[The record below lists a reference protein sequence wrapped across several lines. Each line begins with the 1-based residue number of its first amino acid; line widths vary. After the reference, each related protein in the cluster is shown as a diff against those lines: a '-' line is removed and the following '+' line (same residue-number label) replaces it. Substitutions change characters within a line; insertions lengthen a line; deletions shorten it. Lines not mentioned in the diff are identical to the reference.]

1 MEHVTRPI
9 EISELNRLMALGS
22 AAPETDYLT
31 YNYFSDYA
39 LLAFLLDKN
48 GSKKIVGGDVL
59 ELKCFMREKL
69 SEIGHP
75 DTTYS
80 NYSPYYIANTDMIE
94 YSGGNKYAPDYFILK
109 ENISILDVAKR
120 LVTIFDRR
128 QLSTVL
134 PPEVVKLLLS
144 LLPCEEEKEKIYVKE

>member
-1 MEHVTRPI
+1 MEHITRPI
-9 EISELNRLMALGS
+9 ETTELKRLMALGS
-22 AAPETDYLT
+22 GVPETKYWT

-59 ELKCFMREKL
+59 ELKCFMREAL
-69 SEIGHP
+69 SKINHS

-80 NYSPYYIANTDMIE
+80 NYSPYYLSNIDMIE
-94 YSGGNKYAPDYFILK
+94 YSGGNKYTPDYFILK
-109 ENISILDVAKR
+109 EGVSLLDVATR
-120 LVTIFDRR
+120 VAARFDRR

-134 PPEVVKLLLS
+134 PPEVVNVLLKLL
-144 LLPCEEEKEKIYVKE
+144 PEEEVAKEYVKK

>member
-1 MEHVTRPI
+1 MEHIVRPI
-9 EISELNRLMALGS
+9 EKSELSRITASGKGI
-22 AAPETDYLT
+22 PETDFWT

-59 ELKCFMREKL
+59 ELKCFMREVL
-69 SEIGHP
+69 SKISHS

-80 NYSPYYIANTDMIE
+80 NYSPYYLSNIDMIE

-109 ENISILDVAKR
+109 EGVSLLDVATR
-120 LVTIFDRR
+120 VAARFDRR

-134 PPEVVKLLLS
+134 PPEVVNVLLE
-144 LLPCEEEKEKIYVKE
+144 LLPEEEVAKEYVKK